1 MSKRTKATI
10 TVSRTV
16 QLQPY
21 TPYKL
26 EISTEI
32 ESEEGITLEDISGE
46 TENLQEYI
54 DKNISNVIEE
64 IERSNKK

>member
-32 ESEEGITLEDISGE
+32 ESGEGITLEDISGE